1 MEISLMQ
8 TLIDDV
14 LAYIKKYVETDEGS
28 DLT

>member
-14 LAYIKKYVETDEGS
+14 LVYVKKCVETDEGS